1 MKINYH
7 TNFSFLNERF
17 GLKGIWAKLRV
28 LTKGILWSLLGV
40 SLSIPAS
47 EATKPSSV
55 ATGKLQ
61 PIGAEYLVQYSLGL
75 IVVLS
80 AVVALVWVLRRFNRF
95 QSSVGGTLKTLG
107 GLTLGGRER
116 IILVQVGDTQL
127 LIGVAPGR
135 IQTLHVLDEP
145 LKNRMNVSKDGQHGM
160 FSKTLSN
167 VMKKDVMHDNI
178 K

>member
-1 MKINYH
+1 M
-7 TNFSFLNERF
+7 RV
-17 GLKGIWAKLRV
+17 KLRV
-28 LTKGILWSLLGV
+28 LTKSLLWSLLGIP
-40 SLSIPAS
+40 LSIPAS
-47 EATKPSSV
+47 EVIKPSSIV
-55 ATGKLQ
+55 AGTLQ
-61 PIGAEYLVQYSLGL
+61 PMGAGYLVQYSLGL

-107 GLTLGGRER
+107 GLSLGGRER

-127 LIGVAPGR
+127 LLGVAPGR

-145 LKNRMNVSKDGQHGM
+145 LHNAATVSKDRQHGL
-160 FSKTLSN
+160 FSKALSN
-167 VMKKDVMHDNI
+167 AIKKGAIRDDV

>member
-1 MKINYH
+1 M
-7 TNFSFLNERF
+7 RV
-17 GLKGIWAKLRV
+17 KLRV
-28 LTKGILWSLLGV
+28 PTKCILWSLLGV

-55 ATGKLQ
+55 AAGKLQ

-80 AVVALVWVLRRFNRF
+80 TVVALVWVLRRFNRF
-95 QSSVGGTLKTLG
+95 QSSIGGTLKTLG
-107 GLTLGGRER
+107 GLSLGGRER
-116 IILVQVGDTQL
+116 IILVQVGETQL
-127 LIGVAPGR
+127 LLGVAPGR

-145 LKNRMNVSKDGQHGM
+145 LENKTNVSRGGQHGL

-167 VMKKDVMHDNI
+167 VMRKGVMRDELKK
-178 K
+178 